1 MNWSIRFAYFE
12 LLYGLIPI
20 LLLATWYRLKYYQ
33 KPIYSFPLTHRII
46 QTVGIKANWRDRFFL
61 VTRFI
66 ILTALALL
74 IARPQKIDHHS
85 KVIVE
90 GIDIMMLLDVS
101 GSMQLFDDPY
111 DKKQR
116 IEIAKEEAINFIK
129 KRDNDPIGLIF
140 FAKEVVS
147 RCPLTL
153 DKSVL
158 IDIVQNI
165 ELGVI
170 DYDGTVISK
179 ALITG
184 LNRLKKS
191 QAVSKIII
199 LLTDGEPT
207 PGDLHPDDVVILAK
221 QYGVKIYTIGIG
233 GKYGGLY
240 EHPIYGIKQ
249 AGVSINVKLLEK
261 FSQQTGGRAFV
272 ASNQKE
278 LNEIYTTINQLEK
291 TEHETD
297 IYHNYYDIFIPF
309 LWLLLIFFVS
319 ELVCITFV
327 WFAL

>member
-12 LLYGLIPI
+12 LLYCLVP
-20 LLLATWYRLKYYQ
+20 LLLVIAWYRLNYYQ
-33 KPIYSFPLTHRII
+33 QPIYCFPFTHKII
-46 QTVGIKANWRDRFFL
+46 EKVGIKANWRNRFFF
-61 VTRFI
+61 VTRFLI
-66 ILTALALL
+66 ILALVLL
-74 IARPQKIDHHS
+74 IARPQKVDQHS

-90 GIDIMMLLDVS
+90 GIDIMMVLDVS

-129 KRDNDPIGLIF
+129 KRNDDPIGLVF
-140 FAKEVVS
+140 FGREAVS

-158 IDIVQNI
+158 INIIQDIQ
-165 ELGVI
+165 LGVI
-170 DYDGTVISK
+170 DHDGTVISK
-179 ALITG
+179 ALITA
-184 LNRLKKS
+184 LHRLKKS

-207 PGDLHPDDVVILAK
+207 SGDLHPDDVVTLAQ

-233 GKYGGLY
+233 GQYGGLY
-240 EHPIYGIKQ
+240 EHPAYGIRQ
-249 AGVSINVKLLEK
+249 AGVPINLKLLEK
-261 FSQQTGGRAFV
+261 FSQATAGRSFV
-272 ASNQKE
+272 ASNQQE
-278 LNEIYTTINQLEK
+278 LNEIYATINQLEK

-297 IYHNYYDIFIPF
+297 VYHNYYDIFIPF
-309 LWLLLIFFVS
+309 LWIVLVFFVC
-319 ELVCITFV
+319 ELFCLTFV